1 MCYSS
6 ALRRGPTSGLRSL
19 PVRFRNREEGDAS
32 SMIKVPDVTLLYV
45 MFAFVASYA
54 ILKRFLFVPL
64 GAILAEREQEEREA
78 SRIHQESLKELER
91 TIAEAERRL
100 AEARREALRER
111 ETLRGEGLRKFEGQ
125 LAQARQAALAS
136 IEAASAEIGAEV
148 RKAAAE
154 LLTRAPALAV
164 LLAEKILGRKLAA

>member
-1 MCYSS
+1 
-6 ALRRGPTSGLRSL
+6 
-19 PVRFRNREEGDAS
+19 
-32 SMIKVPDVTLLYV
+32 MIKAPDVTLLYV
-45 MFAFVASYA
+45 MFAFIASYA

-64 GAILAEREQEEREA
+64 GAILAEREREEREA

-111 ETLRGEGLRKFEGQ
+111 EALRAEGLAKFEGQ
-125 LAQARQAALAS
+125 LAQARQAAAAS
-136 IEAASAEIGAEV
+136 IAAASAQIDSEV
-148 RKAAAE
+148 QKAAVE
-154 LLTRAPALAV
+154 LPTRARALAV